1 MKLKSLAAGAALV
14 VVALALAFTLNS
26 YYVFVLANIA
36 LIAIVGIGLNVLL
49 GLTGQVSFGHVGF
62 YAIGAYTVAILTTK
76 AGWSFWPAWGAGT
89 LIAAA
94 LGAVLALPALRVK
107 GPYLAMITIAF
118 SFIVQHAIVE
128 MPDLTGGQNGIMGI
142 MPPQLV
148 ASWGPEQTVTV
159 LAVLAAAVLMIGYA
173 LLSRGTWGAAMR
185 AVNDSETAAQSIGL
199 NPLVVKTV
207 AFTLSAATAGLAGG
221 LFAPLSSFVT
231 AETFSFMQSI
241 LFVLVV
247 IVGGAGTIVG
257 PIVGALIVGM
267 LPELLASLESY
278 RLLFFGALLL
288 LVLWVAPEG
297 LVGLWRQVIAKVQGV
312 ARVGGVSELAD
323 GESAAGTMTTAQVAP
338 ETTAAIG
345 TPMNVAAAS
354 ASGHPAGVPAPVD
367 AGALALPQRE
377 RAALAADGLGITFG
391 GVRAVSDLSM
401 RVPVGA
407 VTSLIGPNGAGKTT
421 ALNMLSGFYRPSTG
435 KVTLGSKS
443 LAGLSA
449 FRIARAGIAR
459 TYQTS
464 QLFGTLSVEDN
475 VALAMSRGRL
485 GGLFASGRYRSE
497 AVRQQAR
504 ALLAFCGYEG
514 SPAINAAGLAHV
526 DRRLVEIARAL
537 ATDPDAL
544 LLDEPAAGLSR
555 EDKDRLAT
563 LLRRIADAG
572 IGVAL
577 VEHDMTLVMSISDQ
591 LVVLDAG
598 RRLAVGTP
606 SEVQNDP
613 AVKQAYLGESLE
625 VGSKGSSTTRTPGAE
640 LLGVDALVAGYGAE
654 PVLHGISLQV
664 RAGEMVALLGANGA
678 GKSTLMR
685 TLAGLHT
692 SQSGAMHVDGHQLE
706 GRAAEDIVGLGLVL
720 VPEGRQVFPEL
731 SVLDNIRLGAFL
743 DQTDREAR
751 VESMLQRFPRLRE
764 RLHQRAGLLSGGEQQ
779 MLAVARG
786 LMSRPRVL
794 LLDEPSL
801 GLAPKV
807 IAELFA
813 ALDRLRDENMT
824 ILLVDQM
831 AGLAL
836 ALADRAYVMEGGHVV
851 AQGTAAE
858 IAANDE
864 LAEAYLG
871 GHG

>member
-1 MKLKSLAAGAALV
+1 MKLKSLAVGAVIAALT
-14 VVALALAFTLNS
+14 LMLAFTLNS

-62 YAIGAYTVAILTTK
+62 YAVGAYTVAILTTK
-76 AGWSFWPAWGAGT
+76 AGWDFWSAWAAGT
-89 LIAAA
+89 VLAAA
-94 LGAVLALPALRVK
+94 LGTVLALPALRVK
-107 GPYLAMITIAF
+107 GPYLAMVTIAF

-128 MPDLTGGQNGIMGI
+128 MSDLTGGQSGIMGI
-142 MPPQLV
+142 MPPLLV

-159 LAVLAAAVLMIGYA
+159 LAVAAVVVLLIGYH

-199 NPLVVKTV
+199 NPLVIKVI

-247 IVGGAGTIVG
+247 IVGGAGTIAG
-257 PIVGALIVGM
+257 PLVGALIVGV

-278 RLLFFGALLL
+278 RLLFFGAMLL
-288 LVLWVAPEG
+288 LVLWVAPDG
-297 LVGLWRQVIAKVQGV
+297 LVGLWRQVYGKFQTSIEPVREKAVQGSLTLPRR
-312 ARVGGVSELAD
+312 ARAV
-323 GESAAGTMTTAQVAP
+323 
-338 ETTAAIG
+338 
-345 TPMNVAAAS
+345 
-354 ASGHPAGVPAPVD
+354 
-367 AGALALPQRE
+367 
-377 RAALAADGLGITFG
+377 LAAHDLGITFG
-391 GVRAVSDLSM
+391 GVRAVSELEM
-401 RVPVGA
+401 RVPNGA

-421 ALNMLSGFYRPSTG
+421 ALNMLSGFYRPSDG
-435 KVTLGSKS
+435 KVILGNDA
-443 LAGLSA
+443 LTGLSA
-449 FRIARAGIAR
+449 FRIARKGVAR

-485 GGLFASGRYRSE
+485 GGLFAARRFRGD
-497 AVRQQAR
+497 AARQRAR
-504 ALLAFCGYEG
+504 ALLAFCGYQG
-514 SPAINAAGLAHV
+514 SSQISAAALAHV

-537 ATDPDAL
+537 ATDPDVL

-555 EDKDRLAT
+555 EDKDQLAA
-563 LLRRIADAG
+563 LLRRIAESG
-572 IGVAL
+572 VGVAL
-577 VEHDMTLVMSISDQ
+577 VEHDMALVMSISDQ

-598 RRLAVGTP
+598 KRLAVGTP
-606 SEVQNDP
+606 AEVQNDP
-613 AVKQAYLGESLE
+613 AVKQAYLGESLDARVSE
-625 VGSKGSSTTRTPGAE
+625 SDHSRTPGPE
-640 LLGVDALVAGYGAE
+640 LLGVDRLVAGYGAE

-685 TLAGLHT
+685 TLAGLHH
-692 SQSGAMHVDGHQLE
+692 SQSGAMHIDGHQLE

-743 DQTDREAR
+743 DPTDREAR
-751 VESMLQRFPRLRE
+751 VETMLQRFPRLRE

-801 GLAPKV
+801 GLAPKI

-836 ALADRAYVMEGGHVV
+836 ALADRAYVMESGRVV
-851 AQGTAAE
+851 AQGTAEE